1 LEEARESSEHLS
13 AAIATFRQFADK
25 TLERDMDTLQLELAE
40 SIRAA
45 KRSEERMREL
55 QNRPD
60 YERYFNPES

>member
-1 LEEARESSEHLS
+1 
-13 AAIATFRQFADK
+13 
-25 TLERDMDTLQLELAE
+25 MDTLQLELAE

-60 YERYFNPES
+60 YERYFNPEN